1 MSLRC
6 RRGGLDGVDLVSSD
20 LVVPALYEADVTHT
34 RSSPFANHFRYRAA
48 YWLVDLDQLPQP
60 RGLAGW
66 WTQVRS
72 EDHVDIRHLL
82 AEQGLAADRVLMLS
96 GARTLGYVFNPISV
110 FWCHDDTNKT
120 CTMVAEV
127 RNTYGDCHA
136 YVLEP
141 DADGVA
147 TTAKA
152 MRVSPFNA
160 GGGTYRIRITDP
172 AAAVSV
178 SVTLERPGEK
188 PFVATLHGV
197 RRSITLRTIFR
208 SVVRHSSART
218 RVLIQLQGLRLW
230 GRGLKVQPR

>member
-1 MSLRC
+1 M
-6 RRGGLDGVDLVSSD
+6 VSDD

-34 RSSPFANHFRYRAA
+34 RSSPLTHHFGYRAA

-66 WTQVRS
+66 CTQVRS
-72 EDHVDIRHLL
+72 QDHVDIRHLL

-96 GARTLGYVFNPISV
+96 GARTLGYVFNPITV
-110 FWCHDDTNKT
+110 FWCHDDTNNT
-120 CTMVAEV
+120 CTMVVEV

-141 DADGVA
+141 DAAGVA
-147 TTAKA
+147 TVTKA
-152 MRVSPFNA
+152 MSVSPFNA

-178 SVTLERPGEK
+178 SVRLDRPGEN
-188 PFVATLHGV
+188 PFVATLHGM
-197 RRSITLRTIFR
+197 RQTITMRTILRSI
-208 SVVRHSSART
+208 VRHSSART
-218 RVLIQLQGLRLW
+218 RILIQLQGLRLW
-230 GRGLKVQPR
+230 GRGLKVQAR